1 MSDVAPELVD
11 WIASVTGGTVR
22 SVQLVSAGGRLGY
35 AVDVERDGE
44 EVGLFMQRGRSAHD
58 TVGSFLD
65 LQREAEISRAVRGL
79 GVPVPEVLA
88 VDNDLNAILVTRMPG
103 GGWFQQ
109 PRDPEEA
116 TAVARDFVRHLAT
129 WHGVPARELDLPSFA
144 PIRTIAEHQREQVAD
159 IRAEFE
165 AQDRQSPIDALS
177 RLVLDVLEQR
187 MPDHDGEPV
196 LLQGDT
202 GPGNLLHAGGEV
214 TAVLDWELAHVGD
227 PMDDIAWLSWRAT
240 QHGFPDF
247 PERMR
252 EYEAASGHAVDPA
265 RVAYYRV
272 NAVARL
278 GPRFGTAD
286 MATGATFGI
295 AMASALAG
303 GGTDAAVDRNA
314 DGSWTV
320 MSMLHRRMRLQA
332 IAAAIGLELPG
343 REVEGEDDALPHHAL
358 FDVVLG
364 QLGQVVARSDDRG
377 VAALAKGAARNV
389 KYLQELDRNG
399 RRFAARELDDIG
411 SLLGSPCSSLDEA
424 RPALAAAALEGRVP
438 VEDYL
443 LYHWRRMVHDDHLLR
458 TASGALHERSWPS
471 VT

>member
-1 MSDVAPELVD
+1 MSEVPAEVIA
-11 WIASVTGGTVR
+11 WIGEVTGGVVK
-22 SVQLVSAGGRLGY
+22 SVTQVTAGGRLGY

-44 EVGLFMQRGRSAHD
+44 ALELFLQRGRSGPE
-58 TVGSFLD
+58 TIGSFLD
-65 LQREAEISRAVRGL
+65 LQREAEVYRAVRGL

-103 GGWFQQ
+103 AGWFQM
-109 PRDPEEA
+109 PRDLDEA
-116 TAVARDFVRHLAT
+116 RSIAQDFVGHLAT
-129 WHGVPARELDLPSFA
+129 WHGTPARELDLPSFA
-144 PIRTIAEHQREQVAD
+144 PIRTIVEHQRDQVAA
-159 IRAEFE
+159 IRGEFE
-165 AQDRQSPIDALS
+165 AQDRRSPIDALAW
-177 RLVLDVLEQR
+177 LMLDVLEHR
-187 MPDHDGEPV
+187 MPDHDGETV

-202 GPGNLLHAGGEV
+202 GPGNLLHAGGKV
-214 TAVLDWELAHVGD
+214 SAVLDWELAHVGD

-247 PERMR
+247 ADRMR
-252 EYEAASGHAVDPA
+252 EYEAASGHVVDPS

-278 GPRFGTAD
+278 GPLFGSVD
-286 MATGATFGI
+286 MATGSTFGVAI
-295 AMASALAG
+295 STAAG
-303 GGTDAAVDRNA
+303 GSGIDAAIDRNA

-320 MSMLHRRMRLQA
+320 MSMLHRRMRLEA

-343 REVEGEDDALPHHAL
+343 REVEGEDDPLPHAGL

-364 QLGQVVARSDDRG
+364 QLGQVVARADDRG

-411 SLLGSPCSSLDEA
+411 SLLGATPASLDEG
-424 RPALAAAALEGRVP
+424 RPALAAAALDGAVP
-438 VEDYL
+438 VEEYL
-443 LYHWRRMVHDDHLLR
+443 RYHWRRMVHDDHLLR